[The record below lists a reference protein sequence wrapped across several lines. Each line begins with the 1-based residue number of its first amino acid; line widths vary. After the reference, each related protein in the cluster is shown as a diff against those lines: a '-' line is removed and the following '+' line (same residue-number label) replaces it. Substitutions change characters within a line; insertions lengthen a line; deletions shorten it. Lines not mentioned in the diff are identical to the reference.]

1 MTLTNYWWLLIWLFG
16 AGVCLSIVCP
26 KYTVD
31 FYGHTEQR
39 WGWASAIILA
49 IPYVIWAGFRLDTWG
64 DTSAY
69 RIMFQSAATT
79 FGELPEY
86 VASATKDKGF
96 YAIVVLFKTFI
107 SQSDIVFFL
116 VLAAVQMLAIV
127 YVYRKYSCDFLF
139 SIFLFVA
146 SADYL
151 SWMHNGIRQFIAV
164 SIIFACL
171 PLLEKKKYVRVII
184 IVLLASL
191 IHASALLFLPFVFI
205 INGKAWNR
213 RTVFFL
219 FAVVLSVLFLE
230 QFAGIITDAM
240 ESTQYSS
247 EVTQFVNDTG
257 VNLLRVLF
265 YSIPAIMSLAFRNR
279 LSTENNTVINICINL
294 SAVTSGFYVIGFFTS
309 GLLAGRVP
317 ILFSLS
323 NYILLPY
330 MIKTVFTEQSAR
342 LVKIGFVLLYL
353 AYFYYQVF
361 ITWGL

>member
-1 MTLTNYWWLLIWLFG
+1 
-16 AGVCLSIVCP
+16 
-26 KYTVD
+26 
-31 FYGHTEQR
+31 
-39 WGWASAIILA
+39 
-49 IPYVIWAGFRLDTWG
+49 
-64 DTSAY
+64 
-69 RIMFQSAATT
+69 MFQSAATT
-79 FGELPEY
+79 LGELPEY

-330 MIKTVFTEQSAR
+330 IIKTVFTEQSDR